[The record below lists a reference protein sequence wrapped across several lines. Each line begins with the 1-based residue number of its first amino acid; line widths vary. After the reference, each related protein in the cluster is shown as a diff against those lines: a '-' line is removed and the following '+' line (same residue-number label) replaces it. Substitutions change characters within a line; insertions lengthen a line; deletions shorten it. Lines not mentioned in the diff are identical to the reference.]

1 MSQPVPPAEGQPG
14 AQPVDYSAY
23 ASAHRPAR
31 ATTPGQDKNPLGLF
45 AAIAGAAGV
54 LLGAFFTL
62 VQAAV
67 AGTGNY
73 SALGA
78 VGGLST
84 VLTVLLGLAA
94 LILGGIALLT
104 RRGSRVF
111 AAVGVALGASFLI
124 SGIVGLLYSLI
135 LQISSGY

>member
-1 MSQPVPPAEGQPG
+1 MSQPIPPADGQPST
-14 AQPVDYSAY
+14 QPDYSAY
-23 ASAHRPAR
+23 SSPQRPSG
-31 ATTPGQDKNPLGLF
+31 ATTPGRDKNPLGLF
-45 AAIAGAAGV
+45 SAIAGAAGV

-73 SALGA
+73 AVLGA
-78 VGGLST
+78 IGGLST

-111 AAVGVALGASFLI
+111 AAVGVALGASFLV
-124 SGIVGLLYSLI
+124 SGVVSLLYTLI
-135 LQISSGY
+135 LRISSGY